1 MNTDFLANN
10 RKCQIIL
17 AELCQ
22 QSILGENISLTI
34 LVLALDADVS
44 SLKKAAITMDDI
56 EM

>member
-1 MNTDFLANN
+1 MNTHFLTNN

-17 AELCQ
+17 TELCQ

>member
-1 MNTDFLANN
+1 MNTHFLANN

-34 LVLALDADVS
+34 LVLALDADVR

-56 EM
+56 ET